1 MGGIKGVGTFEQM
14 LGGGRG
20 QRVPLSLSL
29 VFVTKPLQLLSFAP
43 PKTDYLGKAGSSA
56 HHIDSVDGFDLL
68 PLLGFNM
75 EGLPGGIYKSL
86 P

>member
-1 MGGIKGVGTFEQM
+1 M
-14 LGGGRG
+14 
-20 QRVPLSLSL
+20 PLSLSL

-75 EGLPGGIYKSL
+75 EHLSRWDQQIPSLGFQQKFMRMLGLMEFGDQRL
-86 P
+86 